1 MAIAIVSLSA
11 LSLLALAN
19 AAAAPIRSAPPIG
32 ITVTTAPHVSER
44 LVTMILAETDAIWR
58 PAGLTFAWQRGVSS
72 ATPTMLRVTID
83 DQQRPPTRGDLAL
96 GWIVFNDGSSPE
108 PSIHLSYASAFE
120 YMTKARGVVG
130 FVERM
135 PVLERDTYMARALG
149 RALAHEL
156 GHYLLASKTHTSDG
170 LMSTRRSATE
180 LFGSSRHRFA
190 ISPAER
196 ATVAARLDPT
206 VVMGSR

>member
-1 MAIAIVSLSA
+1 MATAIISLSA
-11 LSLLALAN
+11 LSIVAY
-19 AAAAPIRSAPPIG
+19 AAAAPPVRRVPPIG
-32 ITVTTAPHVSER
+32 ITVTTSAHVSPR
-44 LVTMILAETDAIWR
+44 LVSMILDETDAIWR
-58 PAGLTFAWQRGVSS
+58 PTGLTFAWQRGPSP

-83 DQQRPPTRGDLAL
+83 DERRPPTSGDLPL

-108 PSIHLSYASAFE
+108 PAIHLSYANALE
-120 YMTKARGVVG
+120 YMTNARSVVG
-130 FVERM
+130 FVEKM
-135 PVLERDTYMARALG
+135 PVLERDTYMSRALG

-156 GHYLLASKTHTSDG
+156 GHYLLASKAHTDEG
-170 LMSTRRSATE
+170 LMSTRRSASE
-180 LFGSSRHRFA
+180 LFGTSRRRFA